1 MIAPWGSLLF
11 GLAGIRSAPIILD
24 ALILGP
30 DSSPGE
36 PGSHMCSVACGLLAT
51 EFQEKLHTQGSP
63 HSGVE
68 PSLHYRSLGQGKAS
82 IISPE

>member
-36 PGSHMCSVACGLLAT
+36 PGSHMCSVAVWLVGHRVSRKAAYPGVAT
-51 EFQEKLHTQGSP
+51 FRRRAVATLSVT
-63 HSGVE
+63 
-68 PSLHYRSLGQGKAS
+68 RTGKG
-82 IISPE
+82 INQ